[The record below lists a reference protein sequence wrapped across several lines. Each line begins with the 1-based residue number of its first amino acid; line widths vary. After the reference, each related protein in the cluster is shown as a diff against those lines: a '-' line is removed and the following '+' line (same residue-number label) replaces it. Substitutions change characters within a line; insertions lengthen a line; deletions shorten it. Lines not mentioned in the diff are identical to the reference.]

1 MRTTI
6 ALLCA
11 ALALG
16 LTGCASPVQTIQVV
30 GTVDD
35 TTDTVSMPDLTVP
48 AVNLDAGFA
57 SASSTSATGQ
67 ADTSAAS
74 TATTSTTAA
83 SYGFGSTW
91 AIAKVAVK
99 QGDTVRAGQVLATV
113 DTRALSAQLQAAKAD
128 RRVAADQLDVLDAN
142 LADLATK
149 ADDLATAKKTVQDAI
164 SKLTRTLAT
173 LKKAQP
179 HLIAARADL
188 ARQLASAK
196 DLLAHY
202 PPVPPPGMPT
212 PDQLR
217 AAIAK
222 LSTAIAGLDAKLA
235 QIRAAVPKLTS
246 GLAKARAALSTM
258 NTAAGKLS
266 DARSTLRDVRRL
278 ADIAADS
285 ADIPVALA
293 QVQLDRAVL
302 TAPSA
307 GVITDIAAVGDQL
320 APGATLARIRSA
332 QPAPITAWLSPA
344 QRAQVCLGDAAQISG
359 DWMPAGHSVPA
370 KLSSIASSMEYP
382 PSSTTTDETHLTRA
396 VKVRFTTTAA
406 LPPGVPVEISLPGCR
421 PAAGSSEQEK

>member
-1 MRTTI
+1 MRVIVAVVCTAVT
-6 ALLCA
+6 LS
-11 ALALG
+11 LA
-16 LTGCASPVQTIQVV
+16 GCAGPARTIQVV

-35 TTDTVSMPDLTVP
+35 TTDTVSMPNLAAP

-57 SASSTSATGQ
+57 SASNTGTTDP
-67 ADTSAAS
+67 AAASAAGTAS
-74 TATTSTTAA
+74 TTATT
-83 SYGFGSTW
+83 YGFASTW
-91 AIAKVAVK
+91 MIAKVAVK
-99 QGDTVRAGQVLATV
+99 QGDSVRAGQVVATV
-113 DTRALSAQLQAAKAD
+113 DTRALAAQLKAAKAD

-142 LADLATK
+142 LADLAGK
-149 ADDLATAKKTVQDAI
+149 ADDLAKAKKTVQAAI
-164 SKLTRTLAT
+164 RTLTRTLST

-179 HLIAARADL
+179 QLIAARADL

-217 AAIAK
+217 AAISK
-222 LSTAIAGLDAKLA
+222 LSAAIAGLDAKLA
-235 QIRAAVPKLTS
+235 QIRIAVPKLTS
-246 GLAKARAALSTM
+246 GLAKARTALSTM
-258 NTAAGKLS
+258 DTATAKLS

-278 ADIAADS
+278 AGIAADS
-285 ADIPVALA
+285 ADVPVALA

-307 GVITDIAAVGDQL
+307 GVVTDIAAVGDQL
-320 APGATLARIRSA
+320 APGATVASIRPA
-332 QPAPITAWLSPA
+332 QPEPVTAWLSPA
-344 QRAQVCLGDAAQISG
+344 QRAQVCVGDRAHISG
-359 DWMPAGHSVPA
+359 DWMPAGSSVPA
-370 KLSSIASSMEYP
+370 TLVSIAPTMEYP

-406 LPPGVPVEISLPGCR
+406 LPPGAPVEISLPGCR